1 MMPMIS
7 VDPIPALSDNYIWL
21 ITADNG
27 HCAVVDPGEAAPVL
41 AAISERGLTLDAILI
56 THHHPDHQGG
66 VDAILQTARVP
77 VYGPASETIPHCT
90 HALRE
95 GDAVTLDNLGLE
107 LSVLETPG
115 HTAGHISYH
124 GDGLLFAG
132 DTLFAGG
139 CGRLFEGTPEQML
152 KSLMK
157 LGSLPP
163 ETAVY
168 AGHEYTEANLRFAQ
182 QVEPDNPAV
191 TERLE
196 AVKALRAR
204 GEYTLPTTIEEELRS
219 NPFMR
224 SGVQDVKQ
232 SAEQRAGK
240 PLTSPA
246 EVFATV
252 RAWKDAS

>member
-1 MMPMIS
+1 MPMIS
-7 VDPIPALSDNYIWL
+7 VEPIPALNDNYVWL
-21 ITADNG
+21 IVGDNG

-41 AAISERGLTLDAILI
+41 AAIKDRGLTLDAILI

-66 VDAILQTARVP
+66 VAEVLQTAQVP
-77 VYGPASETIPHCT
+77 VYGPAAETIHHCT
-90 HALRE
+90 HPLRE
-95 GDAVTLDNLGLE
+95 GDVVSLDNLGLE
-107 LSVLETPG
+107 LGVLETPG

-124 GDGLLFAG
+124 GGGHLFAG

-152 KSLMK
+152 QSLSK
-157 LGSLPP
+157 LIELSP
-163 ETAVY
+163 ETLVY
-168 AGHEYTEANLRFAQ
+168 AGHEYTESNLRFAQ

-191 TERLE
+191 SDRL
-196 AVKALRAR
+196 ADVKKLRTR
-204 GEYTLPTTIEEELRS
+204 GECTLPTTIEEELRS
-219 NPFMR
+219 NPFLR

-240 PLTSPA
+240 PLTSA
-246 EVFATV
+246 VEVFATV